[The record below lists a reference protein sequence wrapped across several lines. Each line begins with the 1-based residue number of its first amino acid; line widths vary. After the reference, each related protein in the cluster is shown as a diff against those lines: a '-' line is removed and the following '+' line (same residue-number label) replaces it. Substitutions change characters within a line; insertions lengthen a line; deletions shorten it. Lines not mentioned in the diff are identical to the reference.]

1 MRRGVINQDASLIV
15 QRSGA
20 RRYELHLSK
29 RGLLD
34 LRAALK
40 VAEKYGQ
47 TSGSC
52 LTDAQNSRIADLLA
66 EVEEYLSEV
75 TSDTEAEHA

>member
-1 MRRGVINQDASLIV
+1 MRRGVINQDASLIA

-29 RGLLD
+29 RGLMD
-34 LRAALK
+34 LRAALQ

-52 LTDAQNSRIADLLA
+52 LTDAQNGRIADLLA
-66 EVEEYLSEV
+66 EIDEYLAEVSE
-75 TSDTEAEHA
+75 